1 MKWKAPTVLNEMAV
15 DTPLLCH
22 ACFWKSGTSKKAST
36 GSSRVRKWK
45 NVFAATFC
53 GTSYSIRSAGMPTS
67 FLSELTLIGRTDW
80 HAGECNIV
88 AFAL

>member
-1 MKWKAPTVLNEMAV
+1 M
-15 DTPLLCH
+15 
-22 ACFWKSGTSKKAST
+22 
-36 GSSRVRKWK
+36 RKWK